1 MNPDVYNPKSGIYVL
16 EISTYGTINSSMKMI
31 IDAINTDIAL
41 NDVYEKIYGDK
52 FSLLQEEY
60 SINNAPIIKNI
71 RFIPYIW
78 KGIF

>member
-16 EISTYGTINSSMKMI
+16 EISLFDDINSSMMMFF
-31 IDAINTDIAL
+31 DAINDDITL
-41 NDVYEKIYGDK
+41 NDIYKKIYGDN
-52 FSLLQEEY
+52 FSFLQ
-60 SINNAPIIKNI
+60 STASDGPIIKNI

>member
-16 EISTYGTINSSMKMI
+16 EISVLDDNLSVTTFF
-31 IDAINTDIAL
+31 DATATDITL
-41 NDVYEKIYGDK
+41 NDIYKKIYGDR
-52 FSLLQEEY
+52 FSFLQEEY
-60 SINNAPIIKNI
+60 SVNNTPLIKNI

>member
-16 EISTYGTINSSMKMI
+16 EISAYGIISSSMTMI
-31 IDAINTDIAL
+31 IDTINTDITL
-41 NDVYEKIYGDK
+41 NDIYEKIYGDR
-52 FSLLQEEY
+52 FSFLQEEY
-60 SINNAPIIKNI
+60 NINNTPLIKNI

>member
-16 EISTYGTINSSMKMI
+16 EISMFDSNLSVTTFFDVTS
-31 IDAINTDIAL
+31 ADITL
-41 NDVYEKIYGDK
+41 NDIYKKIYGDK
-52 FSLLQEEY
+52 FSFLQTDV
-60 SINNAPIIKNI
+60 SDGPIIKNI